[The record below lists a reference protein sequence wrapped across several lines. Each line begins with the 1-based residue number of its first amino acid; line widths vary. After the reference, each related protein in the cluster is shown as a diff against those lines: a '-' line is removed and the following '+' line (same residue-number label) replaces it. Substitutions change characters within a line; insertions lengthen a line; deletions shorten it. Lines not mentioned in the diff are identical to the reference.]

1 MSVTALPNQADSEAI
16 VASFRALPCADVAD
30 GLLRLGLVGIVQG
43 IAPLDPRWTVC
54 GRAVTVRHVPL
65 QDRSLWSGDA
75 TNLAK
80 LLPLCQPEDIVVVDV
95 GGRMDVGIFGSIAAR
110 EAKEFGLGGFIID
123 GACRDTQ
130 EIVDADCPTFVRGA
144 CLNYPTYL
152 RPCCLNSE
160 PIQIGVPPNAASV
173 NPGDIIM
180 GDKDGIV
187 VVPADR
193 AAAVLDAARQS
204 H

>member
-1 MSVTALPNQADSEAI
+1 MRSTRCSWRVQGRLDGDRAPRPSSSRDDPKRPSERHTVRGVPTMSVTALPNQADSEAI

-80 LLPLCQPEDIVVVDV
+80 LLPLCQPEDIVVV
-95 GGRMDVGIFGSIAAR
+95 
-110 EAKEFGLGGFIID
+110 
-123 GACRDTQ
+123 
-130 EIVDADCPTFVRGA
+130 
-144 CLNYPTYL
+144 
-152 RPCCLNSE
+152 
-160 PIQIGVPPNAASV
+160 
-173 NPGDIIM
+173 
-180 GDKDGIV
+180 
-187 VVPADR
+187 
-193 AAAVLDAARQS
+193 
-204 H
+204 